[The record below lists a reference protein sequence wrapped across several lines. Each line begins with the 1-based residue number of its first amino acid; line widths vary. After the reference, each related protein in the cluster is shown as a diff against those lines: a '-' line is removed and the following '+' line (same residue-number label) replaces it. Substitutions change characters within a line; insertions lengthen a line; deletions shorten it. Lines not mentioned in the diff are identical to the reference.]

1 MSFSKYFC
9 KQNHFLIKRNN
20 YLPGL
25 SSVFPNLVF
34 PTITY
39 LLLGKPEGKEKQGY
53 LEYSVSRATALHSI
67 EDLPSQ
73 RRGGS
78 AAGAWG
84 GASIALTPQLTERLD
99 TKHNYREAGHKTSQ
113 LQRGWTQN
121 TRPTK
126 RSMSFI
132 FPIKKSRTF

>member
-39 LLLGKPEGKEKQGY
+39 LLLGKPEGKEKQGC

-84 GASIALTPQLTERLD
+84 GASIALTPQLQRGWTQNTITERLD
-99 TKHNYREAGHKTSQ
+99 TKLHNYREAGHKTPAPPNAPCLSSS
-113 LQRGWTQN
+113 L
-121 TRPTK
+121 
-126 RSMSFI
+126 
-132 FPIKKSRTF
+132 